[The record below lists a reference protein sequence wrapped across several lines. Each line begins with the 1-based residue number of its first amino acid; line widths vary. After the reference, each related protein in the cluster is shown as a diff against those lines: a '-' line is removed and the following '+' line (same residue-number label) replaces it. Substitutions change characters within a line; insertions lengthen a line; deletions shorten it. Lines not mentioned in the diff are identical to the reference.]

1 VLCNALV
8 GHYGR
13 GPERLQGNLDGNT
26 LAMTCVDHQGHS
38 RLTYVYT
45 SANSLRSTMEMRRTA
60 RTE

>member
-1 VLCNALV
+1 MGVAPNV
-8 GHYGR
+8 FK
-13 GPERLQGNLDGNT
+13 GNLDGNT
-26 LAMTCVDHQGHS
+26 LTMTCVDHQGHS